1 MSATMR
7 TRKTREKTLN
17 LLSIAACVAT
27 ASAAADKFDF
37 KDPKGVNAIY
47 FVLDSELEPIMGM
60 ATGIS
65 GTVNPGPPLPNDA
78 VGTFL
83 FSSWS

>member
-1 MSATMR
+1 MR
-7 TRKTREKTLN
+7 THAGLN
-17 LLSIAACVAT
+17 ATAVLLSILTIAAT
-27 ASAAADKFDF
+27 ASAASDEFDF

-65 GTVNPGPPLPNDA
+65 GTV
-78 VGTFL
+78 TFDPRTRRTSPEK
-83 FSSWS
+83 SS